1 MPASSFAACSA
12 LPLAAICQACSTLGC
27 GILAILHAVPEFI
40 ADDSQCRYV
49 IVVIAARL
57 FTRAVTVSTCHA
69 LAMRLVGMSFTG
81 QAEADQVRDFD
92 GIVMEAVTVLKGDGL
107 SKVEAEALRETLIQG
122 FRWILVD

>member
-1 MPASSFAACSA
+1 M
-12 LPLAAICQACSTLGC
+12 
-27 GILAILHAVPEFI
+27 
-40 ADDSQCRYV
+40 
-49 IVVIAARL
+49 
-57 FTRAVTVSTCHA
+57 TVSTCHA

-92 GIVMEAVTVLKGDGL
+92 GIVMEAVTLLKGDGL